1 MFIALQTNSD
11 VPGEIIP
18 ELTID
23 AQDLFEENQTHTL
36 HRCSALIGSN
46 PLKSVFFKENE

>member
-1 MFIALQTNSD
+1 MFIALHTNSD

-23 AQDLFEENQTHTL
+23 AQDLYEENQTHTL

-46 PLKSVFFKENE
+46 PLESVSFQRK